1 MRFPTKTTVF
11 CAAMLAAVLTSA
23 DSFGADPESNRG
35 WGTYGAVPG
44 GGRYSALDQ
53 VNRNTVDALEVAWV
67 HRSGHSDR
75 FKNGMRPASYEVTP
89 IFANNHL
96 YICTP
101 VNRILAINPETG
113 AENWAFDPHKKL
125 ITEDPNPFHCRG
137 VSYWQAENRL
147 PGTACQKRI
156 FNGDRDGR
164 LFAVD
169 ADTGR
174 PCEDFGDGGFVD
186 LKDSRYGGTGDI
198 FLTSPVAILG
208 DAVIIAGAVG
218 DNIRADS
225 ADGVIRALDARTGE
239 LLWRLVTIPEHLRD
253 TTGGADVWPPYTVD
267 TERNMVF
274 MPTGSPSVDVYG
286 VQRGDPIPYANAL
299 LAIDG
304 ATGEVIWHYQIVHHD
319 LFDYDLPAQPLLVD
333 LDQGG
338 ETVPAVIQI
347 TKMGTVFAF
356 HRETGEPLFP
366 IEERSVPASDVPGE
380 MAALTQPF
388 PVKPEPFSH
397 QVVREE
403 EIFGLTFW
411 DRNKCR
417 ESLSSLRYDGIFTPP
432 SERGSLMLPS
442 PAGGGN
448 WGGVAFEPQ
457 RNVLIVKANNI
468 GMVIRLIPGDGDE
481 QAQAEYQEGGSVV
494 SYMEETP
501 YSLEI
506 GMWNSPFGVPCNS
519 PPWGEISAIDMDTG
533 EYLWRQ
539 PLGQVSFGPFNLF
552 KTFKSWGSPTV
563 GGPIVTGGGL
573 IFIAATMDNLIRA
586 LDIDTGQELWSAKLP
601 APGMAV
607 PMTYE
612 AGGRQY
618 VVIAAGG
625 STLIGT
631 ALSDHLIAYAL
642 RE

>member
-1 MRFPTKTTVF
+1 MRFPIKATAF
-11 CAAMLAAVLTSA
+11 CTAILLAVLTITA
-23 DSFGADPESNRG
+23 SFGADLESNRG

-44 GGRYSALDQ
+44 GGRYSALNQ
-53 VNRNTVDALEVAWV
+53 VNRDTVQGLEVAWV

-75 FKNGMRPASYEVTP
+75 FKEGVSPASYEVTP

-101 VNRILAINPETG
+101 VNRILAIDPETG
-113 AENWAFDPHKKL
+113 VEKWAFDPHEKL
-125 ITEDPNPFHCRG
+125 IAEDPNPFHCRG
-137 VSYWQAENRL
+137 VSYWQAEKPSRE
-147 PGTACQKRI
+147 TACQKRV

-174 PCEDFGDGGFVD
+174 PCKDFGDGGFVD
-186 LKDSRYGGTGDI
+186 LKDSRYGGTGNI
-198 FLTSPVAILG
+198 FLTSPPAVLG
-208 DAVIIAGAVG
+208 DAIIVGGAVG

-225 ADGVIRALDARTGE
+225 ADGVIRALDARTGA

-286 VQRGDPIPYANAL
+286 VQRVDPIPYANAL

-304 ATGEVIWHYQIVHHD
+304 ATGEVIWHYQIVRHD
-319 LFDYDLPAQPLLVD
+319 LFDYDLPAQPMLVD
-333 LDQGG
+333 LNRDG
-338 ETVPAVIQI
+338 ESVPAVIQI
-347 TKMGTVFAF
+347 TKMGTVFVF

-366 IEERSVPASDVPGE
+366 IEERSVPASDIPGE
-380 MAALTQPF
+380 TAAQTQPF

-397 QVVREE
+397 QVLHEE
-403 EIFGLTFW
+403 DLFGMFSW

-417 ESLSSLRYDGIFTPP
+417 ESFRSLRYEGIFTPP

-448 WGGVAFEPQ
+448 WGGAAFEPT
-457 RNVLIVKANNI
+457 RNVLIVKANNV
-468 GMVIRLIPGDGDE
+468 GMVIRLIPVDGDT
-481 QAQAEYQEGGSVV
+481 QAQPEYQEGSSVAG
-494 SYMEETP
+494 YMEGTP
-501 YSLEI
+501 YGLEI
-506 GMWNSPFGVPCNS
+506 SMWTSPFGVPCNP
-519 PPWGEISAIDMDTG
+519 PPWGELSAIDMDTG

-539 PLGQVSFGPFNLF
+539 PLGQVSFGPFGLF

-563 GGPIVTGGGL
+563 GGPIVTAGGL
-573 IFIAATMDNLIRA
+573 IFIAATMDSTFRA
-586 LDIDTGQELWSAKLP
+586 LDIGTGQELWSANLP

-625 STLIGT
+625 STLVGT

-642 RE
+642 PE